1 LNTRLAEDAFTA
13 LNIESLTASYGAQ
26 LRQPVYQTANQEVA
40 MSLGFDYR
48 RNRTWLLGERFSLSP
63 GAEEGEMA
71 VSMLRF
77 SQEWTTRGPDH
88 VLALR
93 STFNL
98 GLDVLDATDNGRSR
112 EPNGRSFHWLG
123 QGQYVRRLFDTQNE
137 LVLRLTGQWA
147 SERLLALE
155 QFSLGGMGSVRGYLE
170 NQLVRD
176 RGILS
181 SLEFRLPVLYNKA
194 GGGILH
200 LAPFF
205 DYGGAWNIEN
215 SPATTT
221 LASTGLGLLFAP
233 NKHASAQVYWGY
245 RLRHLDMPDDAGAQ
259 GLGFGFKINI
269 NAF

>member
-1 LNTRLAEDAFTA
+1 V
-13 LNIESLTASYGAQ
+13 
-26 LRQPVYQTANQEVA
+26 P
-40 MSLGFDYR
+40 
-48 RNRTWLLGERFSLSP
+48 
-63 GAEEGEMA
+63 
-71 VSMLRF
+71 F
-77 SQEWTTRGPDH
+77 SQEWMTREQDH

-98 GLDVLDATDNGRSR
+98 GLDILDASDNGLSG

-137 LVLRLTGQWA
+137 VVLRLTGQWT
-147 SERLLALE
+147 SERLLGLE
-155 QFSLGGMGSVRGYLE
+155 QFSIGGLGSVRGYLE

-176 RGILS
+176 RGVIS
-181 SLEFRLPVLYNKA
+181 SVEFRVPVIYNKA

-205 DYGGAWNIEN
+205 DYGGGWNVDDSSGPN
-215 SPATTT
+215 T
-221 LASTGLGLLFAP
+221 LASTGLGLLFSP
-233 NKHASAQVYWGY
+233 NKHVSAQVYWGY

-259 GLGFGFKINI
+259 GLGLGFKINI